1 MKILHTAD
9 WHIGKKLHKVDLHQD
24 FTLFIDWLCEVIQR
38 ENIDVLL
45 VSGDIFDF
53 SNPSSE
59 SRTLY
64 YQTLMKLKKFNLKI
78 ILTGGNHDSP
88 NVLDAPKELL
98 NQLDIHVVGSIPEN
112 VEDCLIPILKN
123 NEVEIIV
130 AAIPYLRSQDLKKQY
145 KAEDYDSKIEAIQH
159 SIAYHFQETAKIAK
173 TKFPDKP
180 LLGMGHL
187 FAVGADLSDSE
198 RDIQIGNLAGLEA
211 KHFGNLYDYIALGH
225 IHKPQQLNA
234 KTPIFYSGSPIPLS
248 FSERKNDKRI
258 LIIDTE
264 TDFEPKSLAVPK
276 FRNLKLI
283 KGNLDDIRTKLEQ
296 VENSEELDTL
306 IEIQMHDVDFS
317 ATKNAELESLIENFS
332 TENCKIVKHKI
343 SYQNQPKASADF
355 YKTDDSIQ
363 DLNVSDVFRK
373 KLDST
378 DETEVSKIEL
388 IDAFESILDELN
400 IH

>member
-24 FTLFIDWLCEVIQR
+24 FSLFVDWLCEVIQN

-98 NQLDIHVVGSIPEN
+98 NQLDIHVIGRMPEN

-123 NEVEIIV
+123 NEVEIVV

-159 SIAYHFQETAKIAK
+159 SIAYHFQETAKVSK

-187 FAVGADLSDSE
+187 YAVGVALSDSE

-225 IHKPQQLNA
+225 IHKPQKLNA

-264 TDFEPKSLAVPK
+264 TDFEPQSLSVPK

-306 IEIQMHDVDFS
+306 IEIQMQDIDFS

-343 SYQNQPKASADF
+343 SYQNQPKGSADL
-355 YKTDDSIQ
+355 YKSEDNIQ

-373 KLDST
+373 KLDAT

-400 IH
+400 IY

>member
-98 NQLDIHVVGSIPEN
+98 NQLDIHVVGSMPEN
-112 VEDCLIPILKN
+112 PEDCLIPILKN
-123 NEVEIIV
+123 NEVEIVV

-159 SIAYHFQETAKIAK
+159 SIAYHFQETAKTAK

-258 LIIDTE
+258 LVIDTE
-264 TDFEPKSLAVPK
+264 TDFEPQSLTVPK

-283 KGNLDDIRTKLEQ
+283 KGNLNDIRTKLEQ

-306 IEIQMHDVDFS
+306 IEIQMQDIDFS

-343 SYQNQPKASADF
+343 SYQNQPKGSADF
-355 YKTDDSIQ
+355 YKTDDNIQ
-363 DLNVSDVFRK
+363 DLKVSDVFRK

-378 DETEVSKIEL
+378 EETEVSKIEL